1 MRVESGGRVADR
13 GIYGDSW
20 AMANGCI
27 SFSSGDT
34 GDLDSSTW
42 SFCAV
47 SVSGVAEA
55 TLSCSGSSPFYF
67 YSLSM
72 I

>member
-13 GIYGDSW
+13 GIYGASW

-27 SFSSGDT
+27 SSFSSGET

-42 SFCAV
+42 SFGAV

-55 TLSCSGSSPFYF
+55 TLSCSGSSSFYF
-67 YSLSM
+67 YS
-72 I
+72 

>member
-1 MRVESGGRVADR
+1 MRVESGGRVEDS

-27 SFSSGDT
+27 SFSSGET
-34 GDLDSSTW
+34 GDLDSSTE

-55 TLSCSGSSPFYF
+55 TLTCSISSIIYL
-67 YSLSM
+67 YSY
-72 I
+72 